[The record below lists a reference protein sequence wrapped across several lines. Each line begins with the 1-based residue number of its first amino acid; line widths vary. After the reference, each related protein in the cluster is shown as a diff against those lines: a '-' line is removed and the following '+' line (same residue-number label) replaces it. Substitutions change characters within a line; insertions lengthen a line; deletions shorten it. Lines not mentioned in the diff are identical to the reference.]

1 MKMSKNRRSF
11 LRLAAS
17 GVVLWIVTGFQ
28 ILAGPVQSPGVFERI
43 AYSLSMTR
51 PATHLF
57 EVTMEVTV
65 PAGTTPATVDLQMP
79 LWQPGRYS
87 VADFAANV
95 QEFSAKS
102 GNQVLTFRK
111 TDNQTWQVQTQG
123 NRTFSISYKV
133 YGNDLS
139 GTFAQLDVTHGNFTG
154 GEIFMYVVG
163 HKQDAVDLQI
173 HPPSGWRVI
182 NGRTDVPD
190 QTTWRYPN
198 YELLIDNPTEVGAD
212 WTQDEFTVG
221 GKVYRVVIHS
231 RAEVNSAK
239 ASLIRDIQ
247 KIVTAEVAMWGPPE
261 FDRYTFLLHF
271 AADDHSYDGME
282 HLVST
287 QIIRGGVISEQETYE
302 TTIETVAHE
311 FFHSWNVKRLRP
323 VELGP
328 WDWTRPANTGSL
340 WIAEGLTQ
348 YYGTMMMRRA
358 GLWDDSRTLRDL
370 EQTIT
375 TVENQPGV
383 RLMSAEDSS
392 LFAPFIDAEVY
403 NQQNN
408 FYNTTVSYY
417 TKGELIGLV
426 LDLTIRERTGGR
438 RSLDDVFKQMYD
450 EFYIKAPNATYYL
463 KGRGYTQEDF
473 VRTLSSVAGTN
484 MAPFYDR
491 YIRGVEPL
499 PYDEAFAAAGLRL
512 VRSQA
517 RNASSGITI
526 DGNDRQSPRVGALRA
541 GSAAQQAGLQ
551 EGDVM
556 LSIGGSRVSRDNWNS
571 LLARY
576 KPGDRVTIQVQRFR
590 RTVDVVVELRDSD
603 YVLYRL
609 EEIPGAIDASRR
621 LRNSWLTG
629 Q

>member
-1 MKMSKNRRSF
+1 MTNGRSF
-11 LRLAAS
+11 LRLAVS
-17 GVVLWIVTGFQ
+17 GLLLWVVSGFQ
-28 ILAGPVQSPGVFERI
+28 ILAAPVQSPGAFERI

-57 EVTMEVTV
+57 EVTMELTA
-65 PAGTTPATVDLQMP
+65 PPGATPAAVDLQMP

-87 VADFAANV
+87 VADFAENV

-102 GNQVLTFRK
+102 GNQPLTFRK

-163 HKQDAVDLQI
+163 HKQDAVELQI
-173 HPPSGWRVI
+173 HPPAGWRVI

-190 QTTWRYPN
+190 QLAWRYPN
-198 YELLIDNPTEVGAD
+198 YEMLIDNPTEVGAD

-239 ASLIRDIQ
+239 ASLLRDIQ
-247 KIVTAEVAMWGPPE
+247 KLVTAEVAMWGPPE

-287 QIIRGGVISEQETYE
+287 QIIRGGVLSEQNTYE
-302 TTIETVAHE
+302 TTVETVAHE

-383 RLMSAEDSS
+383 RLMSAEDAS
-392 LFAPFIDAEVY
+392 LFAPFMDAEVY

-408 FYNTTVSYY
+408 FSNTTVSYY

-426 LDLTIRERTGGR
+426 LDLQIRQRSGGR

-450 EFYIKAPNATYYL
+450 EFYVKAPNATYYL

-473 VRTLSSVAGTN
+473 VRVLSSVAGTN

-512 VRSQA
+512 VRSPG

-541 GSAAQQAGLQ
+541 GSAAQEAGLQ

-603 YVLYRL
+603 YIFYRL
-609 EEIPGAIDASRR
+609 EEIPGASDASRR